1 MSDRLE
7 TYEVG
12 SPWITYHYL
21 TTDRQV
27 RITGRSKILLACA
40 ICGHEETVTLR
51 IPRVGPVPTPVGGR
65 HEKRVEF
72 VRAHQHT
79 ADQRRDRM
87 TWAKPLRNMAGLDPD
102 VMVAILEDTVRQ
114 AVSDANRD
122 EEGGP

>member
-1 MSDRLE
+1 VTKRLE

-21 TTDRQV
+21 TTDRQT

-40 ICGHEETVTLR
+40 ICGHEEVLTLR
-51 IPRVGPVPTPVGGR
+51 IPRVGPVPTPKGGR

-79 ADQRRDRM
+79 ADERRDRR
-87 TWAKPLRNMAGLDPD
+87 TWAKPLRNPAGLDVGTMVEIVQD
-102 VMVAILEDTVRQ
+102 VISRDVETNRED
-114 AVSDANRD
+114 
-122 EEGGP
+122 

>member
-1 MSDRLE
+1 MTDRLE

-21 TTDRQV
+21 TTDRQT

-40 ICGHEETVTLR
+40 ICGHEETLTLR
-51 IPRVGPVPTPVGGR
+51 IPRVGPVPAPKGGR

-79 ADQRRDRM
+79 AEQRRDRT
-87 TWAKPLRNMAGLDPD
+87 TWVKPLRNMAGLDPE
-102 VMVAILEDTVRQ
+102 VMAAILQDAVRK
-114 AVSDANRD
+114 AVD
-122 EEGGP
+122 EHEKEV